1 MEKNGK
7 GFYDIEHTLDIS
19 NEDNVKRYST

>member
-1 MEKNGK
+1 MEKGS
-7 GFYDIEHTLDIS
+7 DIEYTLDIS